1 MRPRYSTGMKVLIVG
16 ATGYVGKEVLRD
28 CLARGHDVTVLA
40 RNPDAVAD
48 APKLRKLKGDALDA
62 AAVRE
67 AVKGQDAVIDAI
79 GLSTSTAP
87 KRGGNVP
94 KGQGTT
100 LFSVSAQHLVDA
112 MKAEG
117 VKRLIAMSNIGVGE
131 TRNAVPWIAR
141 KVIIPI
147 AMPFLLAIFEDKERM
162 EPIIMNSGLD
172 WTIVRYNGITGDKP
186 KGTKKVAMDGKV
198 GMMMTVPDS
207 AKFLVDQ
214 LDDRTYVGK
223 APSVSN

>member
-1 MRPRYSTGMKVLIVG
+1 MKVLIVG
-16 ATGYVGKEVLRD
+16 ATGFVGKEVLRQT
-28 CLARGHDVTVLA
+28 LEAGHEVTALL

-48 APKLRKLKGDALDA
+48 QPRLRKLKGDATDA

-79 GLSTSTAP
+79 GLSTSAAP
-87 KRGGNVP
+87 RRGGNVP

-117 VKRLIAMSNIGVGE
+117 VKRLIAMSNVGVGE
-131 TRNAVPWIAR
+131 TRSAVPWIAW
-141 KVIIPI
+141 KVVFPLFL
-147 AMPFLLAIFEDKERM
+147 PFLIAIFEDKERM
-162 EPIIMNSGLD
+162 EPIIMTSGLD
-172 WTIVRYNGITGDKP
+172 WTIVRYNGIGGNKA
-186 KGTKKVAMDGKV
+186 KGTTRVALNGKV
-198 GMMMTVPDS
+198 GFSMTVPDS

-214 LDDRTYVGK
+214 LTDRTWVGK